1 MLSYPLE
8 KESYSERQ
16 VKILKNFLD
25 VLRESYPNQPIGS
38 QILPMKGLP
47 DANEKAVRRLS
58 FIADYEGKTR
68 VIAISD
74 LLSNSLLKPIHDKL
88 MSSLKGNLS
97 DMTHKQHLISSR
109 VKSFYEKGLTPFS
122 IDLTA
127 ATDRLPVGV
136 TTEVISNFFDEPKL
150 ANA

>member
-16 VKILKNFLD
+16 VQILKNFLKI
-25 VLRESYPNQPIGS
+25 LKMSYPNQPIGS
-38 QILPMKGLP
+38 QILSLKGLP
-47 DANEKAVRRLS
+47 NANEKAVRRLS

-97 DMTHKQHLISSR
+97 DMTHKQHLISGKVRSYY
-109 VKSFYEKGLTPFS
+109 KKGLTPFS

-150 ANA
+150 AKA

>member
-1 MLSYPLE
+1 
-8 KESYSERQ
+8 
-16 VKILKNFLD
+16 
-25 VLRESYPNQPIGS
+25 
-38 QILPMKGLP
+38 MKGLP